1 MSKITSIA
9 TQLRDVHLQSLFT
22 TLYYGMAPLMDYWI
36 QHCFPEDVLHAVAR
50 VDTALLDVLQMCLPG
65 LRRGDELT
73 IARVRL
79 PVRRFGLGLRCRAD
93 LSPTAFLVTFCKAVP
108 AMLDRVGR
116 NGVAI
121 TGFLPQLAPMLG
133 AGSFDHGAEE
143 RRFAHMLRHNCRLG
157 AALQTHWAVLQR
169 EIGVEPDGVLRTPA
183 AGAGAGVDKLQRTL
197 TRQREARRFQTL
209 DVVMRQLPQADMRRH
224 TWLNLD
230 SFSTVWVTCW
240 PQTELY
246 MSNAEFGEVAARYMG
261 LPSPA
266 CVQWQ
271 GAGPERLL
279 LFEVKTL
286 HYGPSTYPASAQR
299 CHAVA
304 RRAAAL
310 PADYANKASRVDRD
324 YCGTQPGTTGPVSAR
339 LRTFDPVRGL
349 VFGSWGEASPDVHQL
364 VTALSVAGKRRHYS
378 HIGAE
383 SPSDACGGLAW
394 LVKRRLAMTAVRGN
408 ARLMLARLE
417 HVGRGAVAAASR
429 RADANSEAAQA
440 RRASCA
446 ARRGPAL
453 LPPGRHFF
461 GGR

>member
-1 MSKITSIA
+1 MGVSC
-9 TQLRDVHLQSLFT
+9 RPEMYGLFAACIPRSARGRFDA
-22 TLYYGMAPLMDYWI
+22 LPARKRQGLVPDLMM
-36 QHCFPEDVLHAVAR
+36 
-50 VDTALLDVLQMCLPG
+50 TM
-65 LRRGDELT
+65 
-73 IARVRL
+73 
-79 PVRRFGLGLRCRAD
+79 
-93 LSPTAFLVTFCKAVP
+93 
-108 AMLDRVGR
+108 
-116 NGVAI
+116 
-121 TGFLPQLAPMLG
+121 
-133 AGSFDHGAEE
+133 
-143 RRFAHMLRHNCRLG
+143 
-157 AALQTHWAVLQR
+157 
-169 EIGVEPDGVLRTPA
+169 
-183 AGAGAGVDKLQRTL
+183 
-197 TRQREARRFQTL
+197 
-209 DVVMRQLPQADMRRH
+209 
-224 TWLNLD
+224 
-230 SFSTVWVTCW
+230 
-240 PQTELY
+240 
-246 MSNAEFGEVAARYMG
+246 
-261 LPSPA
+261 
-266 CVQWQ
+266 QWQ
-271 GAGPERLL
+271 GAGPERPL

-324 YCGTQPGTTGPVSAR
+324 YCSTQPGTTGPVSAR